1 MCSAKDWESM
11 WAPYDDVTY
20 QEVLKNIL
28 CDDIVLDIGAG
39 DLRLSREIAKTARF
53 VYALEIQGSLIKKA
67 AAESP
72 LPKNLVCIAGDA
84 RLVPFPQGVTVGVLL
99 MRHCSHFQEYVR
111 KLQKVG
117 AQRLITNARW
127 RLGVEVV
134 QLPAHRAEYSRL
146 EIGWY
151 ACLCGATGFKQGPAE
166 QVDEEVLDKII
177 EVKNCPNCSG

>member
-1 MCSAKDWESM
+1 M
-11 WAPYDDVTY
+11 WAPYDDATY
-20 QEVLKNIL
+20 QEVLENIFF
-28 CDDIVLDIGAG
+28 DDIVLDIGAG
-39 DLRLSREIAKTARF
+39 DLRLSREIAKIARL

-67 AAESP
+67 VLGSP
-72 LPKNLVCIAGDA
+72 VPKNLVCIAEDA

-99 MRHCSHFQEYVR
+99 MRHCTHFQEYVR
-111 KLQKVG
+111 KLQDVG

-134 QLPAHRAEYSRL
+134 QLSAHRVEYSRL

-151 ACLCGATGFKQGPAE
+151 ACLCGAAGFKQGHAE
-166 QVDEEVLDKII
+166 QVDEEVLEKII